1 MSSYRLHPAR
11 SSRFLSAATEHIKN
25 IATFCSGSWEKLQ
38 KPVLLVRET
47 NPRNR
52 AGGGPAKASSRGGAA
67 AVNFATDRRNLQSA
81 AKEVASARRKLI
93 FAYFLAAC
101 KK

>member
-1 MSSYRLHPAR
+1 LKTPA
-11 SSRFLSAATEHIKN
+11 
-25 IATFCSGSWEKLQ
+25 
-38 KPVLLVRET
+38 LLVRET

-52 AGGGPAKASSRGGAA
+52 AGGSPAKASLKRPTS
-67 AVNFATDRRNLQSA
+67 AVSFATDRRNIQSA
-81 AKEVASARRKLI
+81 ATEVPAARRKPI